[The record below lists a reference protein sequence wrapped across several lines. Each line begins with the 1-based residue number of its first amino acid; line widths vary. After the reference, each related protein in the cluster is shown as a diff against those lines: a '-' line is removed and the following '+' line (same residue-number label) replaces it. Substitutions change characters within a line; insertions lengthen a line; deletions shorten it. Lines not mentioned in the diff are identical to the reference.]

1 MTVVL
6 SQDGTVPFAATL
18 RPDDI
23 VIKSKCDLEPGSEG
37 ISGLTGAGIDDLVTK
52 ITDVLSG
59 RMMKDNVA
67 TRERHQIALL
77 KSSNYLSIAIGVLER
92 GPDHYELVAEELR
105 SAISALDSL
114 IGRVDVEMV
123 LDEIFSSFCLGK

>member
-1 MTVVL
+1 MV
-6 SQDGTVPFAATL
+6 D
-18 RPDDI
+18 
-23 VIKSKCDLEPGSEG
+23 
-37 ISGLTGAGIDDLVTK
+37 K
-52 ITDVLSG
+52 ITDVLAG

-77 KSSNYLSIAIGVLER
+77 RSSEYLGVAIGGLEQ

-114 IGRVDVEMV
+114 IGRVDVEVV
-123 LDEIFSSFCLGK
+123 LDEIFCSFCLGK